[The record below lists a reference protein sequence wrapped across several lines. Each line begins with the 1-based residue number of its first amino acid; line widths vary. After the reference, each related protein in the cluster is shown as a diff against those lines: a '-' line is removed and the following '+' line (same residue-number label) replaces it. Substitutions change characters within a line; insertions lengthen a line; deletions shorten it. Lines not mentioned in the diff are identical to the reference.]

1 VRRRDRD
8 PSVSPADRRRGSG
21 SGRWCHVVSTI
32 AALVIGAASVVV
44 AGGCSDSSRP
54 LPVVEDIPAAI
65 GAVDAA
71 SPTPQAFREVNADVG
86 AVRMF
91 VASDPATEVTGY
103 LYTDGELLG
112 PAPPQRVDPGLAF
125 TADAV
130 AFDADSVFSAV
141 LAELDD
147 PIIERFVITATDDGG
162 VRYEVFVRSERGG
175 LLAVQV
181 SGDGRVLGV
190 VPR

>member
-1 VRRRDRD
+1 
-8 PSVSPADRRRGSG
+8 
-21 SGRWCHVVSTI
+21 
-32 AALVIGAASVVV
+32 
-44 AGGCSDSSRP
+44 
-54 LPVVEDIPAAI
+54 
-65 GAVDAA
+65 
-71 SPTPQAFREVNADVG
+71 
-86 AVRMF
+86 
-91 VASDPATEVTGY
+91 VTGY

-112 PAPPQRVDPGLAF
+112 PAPPQRVDPGLTF
-125 TADAV
+125 TADSV
-130 AFDADSVFSAV
+130 VFDADSVFSAV

-147 PIIERFVITATDDGG
+147 PIIERFVITATDDGV